1 MQFTTLALCALSA
14 AGALAQSTSKTA
26 TSSAAKT
33 SSTGSATGMTTVHV
47 VKVGSANG
55 SLVFAPNEVKAVV
68 GDMVQFQFAPN
79 NHTVTQSTFDAPCQ
93 PIAMNSNV
101 TGIYSG
107 FMPVSAASTTTPT
120 YTIMVNNTTPMWLY
134 CSQGKHC
141 QNGMVMVI
149 NVNPTANAS
158 RTLANYASLA
168 KAATANLAPGAV
180 SGGVSGT
187 NSTSGSGTGT
197 ETGTGTSTETGTGTS
212 GSASATAS
220 KSSSAI
226 RTTESFSLIAGLV
239 VMGFALLL

>member
-1 MQFTTLALCALSA
+1 
-14 AGALAQSTSKTA
+14 
-26 TSSAAKT
+26 
-33 SSTGSATGMTTVHV
+33 MTTVHV

-55 SLVFAPNEVKAVV
+55 SLVFAPNEVKAAV

-93 PIAMNSNV
+93 PISMNSNV

-107 FMPVSAASTTTPT
+107 FMPVSASATTTPT

-187 NSTSGSGTGT
+187 NSTSGSGTETG
-197 ETGTGTSTETGTGTS
+197 TGTGTSTESGTATT

-220 KSSSAI
+220 KSSSAT